1 MCSMT
6 RLLFIISVAVLAY
19 WFFEYRGDRPIVYPP
34 GVLVNEQPLQ
44 QEVSPSQFMLDEY
57 QVTRRARFEI
67 RARVLSKEPYY
78 LRQGVRPVTTWTWRW
93 AGALMSDQAVLD
105 QDRHQHRAAA
115 GISRRYEYPAPLAG
129 CSRSSAHSSNM
140 HMIPARKSVERR
152 LKDLR
157 PGDIVEAGRSTWWMW
172 TTLRAGAGGP
182 PCHAPTPAT
191 APVRSFTWNH

>member
-78 LRQGVRPVTTWTWRW
+78 LRRDSDLSPLDLALGWGV
-93 AGALMSDQAVLD
+93 MSDEAVLD
-105 QDRHQHRAAA
+105 RIDINQSGRWYFT
-115 GISRRYEYPAPLAG
+115 RYEYPAPLTDAQIT
-129 CSRSSAHSSNM
+129 AHSSNM

-157 PGDIVEAGRSTWWMW
+157 PGDIVKLEGHLVDVDHASGWRWRTSLSRTD
-172 TTLRAGAGGP
+172 TGNGA
-182 PCHAPTPAT
+182 CEIVYVESIT
-191 APVRSFTWNH
+191 VE